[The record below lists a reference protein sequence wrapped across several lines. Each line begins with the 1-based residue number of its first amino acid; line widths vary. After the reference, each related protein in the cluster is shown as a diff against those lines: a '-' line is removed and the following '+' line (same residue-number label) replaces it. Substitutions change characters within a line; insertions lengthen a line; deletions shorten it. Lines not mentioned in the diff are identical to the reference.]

1 MGTFSRGLLG
11 GFKGKVGSLV
21 GSTWK
26 GVEVLRSKAGVRK
39 SDFSPE
45 QLQQQA
51 KFTLIIKFLRPL
63 APWLNQVYGAPAD
76 RMTGF
81 NKATAYNMLNGITGE
96 YPDYRINY
104 RMISLGQGYLPN
116 AGSAAAGSPTTG
128 KISVSWKDNS
138 GDGRAGPADKAFVAL
153 YCETL
158 NRWILNQNAAVRG
171 DRTFSLDDPLFAGK
185 AVQAY
190 LGFVSANGK
199 QVSTSLYAGEANVL

>member
-26 GVEVLRSKAGVRK
+26 GIEVLRSKAGGRK
-39 SDFSPE
+39 SNFSPE

-63 APWLNQVYGAPAD
+63 APWLNQVYGATAVQ
-76 RMTGF
+76 MTGF
-81 NKATAYNMLNGITGE
+81 NKATACNMLNGITGE

-116 AGSAAAGSPTTG
+116 AESPAAGSTMTG
-128 KISVSWKDNS
+128 KVIVSWKDNS
-138 GDGRAGPADKAFVAL
+138 GDGRAGLADKAFVAL
-153 YCETL
+153 YCEDM
-158 NRWILNQNAAVRG
+158 NRWILNPNAGIRG
-171 DRTFSLDDPLFAGK
+171 DGTFSLDAPLFSGK
-185 AVQAY
+185 TVQAY

-199 QVSTSLYAGEANVL
+199 QVSTSLYAGEAKVL